1 MILSRLLPLTPLLLM
16 TACVS
21 TPITEVEI
29 ITKPIEIEIAQPE
42 RPREVKLERPRWFV
56 VNSSNLEEFLEEI
69 KRIQSDEPVFFA
81 FTPQDYEKMSYN
93 LQELRRYVL
102 QQNEII
108 VYYEKM
114 TAPKTTEEKSEA
126 LREEQLA
133 EEKPTA
139 ATAEEPATWRDR
151 VRGVFNREKKEEK

>member
-56 VNSSNLEEFLEEI
+56 VNSSNLEEF
-69 KRIQSDEPVFFA
+69 
-81 FTPQDYEKMSYN
+81 
-93 LQELRRYVL
+93 
-102 QQNEII
+102 
-108 VYYEKM
+108 
-114 TAPKTTEEKSEA
+114 
-126 LREEQLA
+126 
-133 EEKPTA
+133 
-139 ATAEEPATWRDR
+139 
-151 VRGVFNREKKEEK
+151 

>member
-16 TACVS
+16 TACAS

-56 VNSSNLEEFLEEI
+56 VNSSNLEEFLAEI

-93 LQELRRYVL
+93 LQELRRYV
-102 QQNEII
+102 
-108 VYYEKM
+108 Y
-114 TAPKTTEEKSEA
+114 
-126 LREEQLA
+126 
-133 EEKPTA
+133 
-139 ATAEEPATWRDR
+139 
-151 VRGVFNREKKEEK
+151 NRTK